1 MAVLLAGG
9 LAVAGLVAWAVTRSM
24 DAPTQ
29 VATPPAVSET
39 APVQSTSGSIPPPD
53 PMPFDVTNS
62 TSTTQPAFPPA
73 PTDTSNLSIAA
84 GRIEVEQLKQQ
95 VAAGAVT
102 VVDVRDSVSYSN
114 GHIPGALLIPFARIE
129 TESAMLPKGKPVVTY
144 CT

>member
-39 APVQSTSGSIPPPD
+39 ATPQAPAPAPPNA
-53 PMPFDVTNS
+53 MPFDVTNS
-62 TSTTQPAFPPA
+62 TSTTQPAFPPP
-73 PTDTSNLSIAA
+73 PTETANMSAAA

-95 VAAGAVT
+95 VASGAVT

-129 TESAMLPKGKPVVTY
+129 TESAMLPKNKPVVTY